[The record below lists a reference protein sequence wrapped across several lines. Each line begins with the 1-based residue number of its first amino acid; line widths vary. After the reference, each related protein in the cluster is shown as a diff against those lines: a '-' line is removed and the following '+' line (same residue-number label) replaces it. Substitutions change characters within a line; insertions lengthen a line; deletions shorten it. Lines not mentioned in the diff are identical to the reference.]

1 MVLGTSDARVVLEV
15 PSECPEV
22 VPATIVVI
30 VVVVAAAKFK
40 VFCTGRVLSSDR
52 LPGAVEK
59 SLLCWLNVGRRF
71 GPAVVVVPV
80 VVVVVAVFLVVI
92 VVVPVVVVGVVAV
105 NAVSVLEAGDAVVAA
120 TRTVDCLVGWS
131 LTKCSFTVRSGSCPL
146 PVKEHS
152 AQPHSALA
160 AGWKCF
166 KCFSRLLCSLYLP
179 LPCMRAV
186 DSPA

>member
-1 MVLGTSDARVVLEV
+1 MVT
-15 PSECPEV
+15 
-22 VPATIVVI
+22 
-30 VVVVAAAKFK
+30 VVVVAAAKFR
-40 VFCTGRVLSSDR
+40 VFCTGRGLCSDR
-52 LPGAVEK
+52 LPGAVER
-59 SLLCWLNVGRRF
+59 SLLSSLITGRRF

-80 VVVVVAVFLVVI
+80 VVVVVAVFLVFIVVI
-92 VVVPVVVVGVVAV
+92 VVVPVVVVGVVTV
-105 NAVSVLEAGDAVVAA
+105 DAVSVLATGDAVVAA
-120 TRTVDCLVGWS
+120 TRTVGCLVGWS
-131 LTKCSFTVRSGSCPL
+131 FAKCSFTVRSGSCPL

-166 KCFSRLLCSLYLP
+166 KCFTRLLCSLYLP